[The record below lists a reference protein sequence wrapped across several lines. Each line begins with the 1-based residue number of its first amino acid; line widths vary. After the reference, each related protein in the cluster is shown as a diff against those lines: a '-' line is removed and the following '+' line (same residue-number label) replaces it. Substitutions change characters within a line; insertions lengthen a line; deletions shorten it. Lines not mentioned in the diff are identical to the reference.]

1 MISSHIFQRYFVG
14 LSFVAAASVVI
25 FGAIEAGFGYVEN
38 VKRLSSAQAAE
49 IRFAESKIIT
59 FLRNIELQVA
69 EVSQLPWD
77 RGFLDREQMREEFHR
92 MLKLIPAII
101 DVAYLPADDGVGVFV
116 SRAAI
121 DDMALRPESDADEKN
136 QVLRP
141 KISYGSTEFE
151 RGGRPRTKLCVRPAS
166 GKSATCVTLD
176 LTFLSDVVS
185 TIKFSDVGVA
195 YVVDAQGNILAHPS
209 ARVAYGKRNARG
221 LGHISTRR
229 GTPAEGVEAITSW
242 GKDLDGHDILASVS
256 FLDNPNWAV
265 VVEQPREVLLRPVV
279 STLWRTAGLLVLA
292 LLLSLIVSWILARYF
307 TSPILGLRNAV
318 KRFAENDLSS
328 RFTSNTKD
336 EVADLANEFNKMADQ
351 LQSYTT
357 SLEQKVSEKTA
368 QLELAN
374 RHKSEFLANMSHELR
389 TPLNAVIGFSDV
401 LNEQYFG
408 ELNAKQQE
416 YVKDINESG
425 QHLLS
430 LINDI
435 LDLSKIEAGHMDLD
449 LTAFSVPMAIEN
461 AIVLVRERALRHQLQ
476 LRADIAPEVAEIVA
490 DQRKFKQ
497 ILINL
502 LTNAVK
508 FSYPNGWVEVVVRR
522 DTNGIMVTVKD
533 SGMGVAAEDHAAIFE
548 EFRQLK
554 SSGSAKLEGTGLGLS
569 LAKSLV
575 ELHGGRI
582 WVESELGKGA
592 AFTFLLPDGVMS
604 NEGEVISE
612 SAGGEIDR
620 PHPNPLPLPGEGTDR
635 AV

>member
-1 MISSHIFQRYFVG
+1 MLLRYWLLLSGLIALSLISIGSVVLWLTYQQSVKQIAFAQRAEAT
-14 LSFVAAASVVI
+14 LAAAQIDAFLLRLETYVTDVI
-25 FGAIEAGFGYVEN
+25 GLPWGKSGFGLEDE
-38 VKRLSSAQAAE
+38 RLEYQRLLKLAAPIQEIRVLDADKKVRIRISRTQTDEIFSSAKMPVTENDLANEPRISLASE
-49 IRFAESKIIT
+49 MY
-59 FLRNIELQVA
+59 LRNGKEPYATLAFNSRNNLESSIFV
-69 EVSQLPWD
+69 EVNLA
-77 RGFLDREQMREEFHR
+77 FLK
-92 MLKLIPAII
+92 KLIEKIK
-101 DVAYLPADDGVGVFV
+101 VGEDG
-116 SRAAI
+116 
-121 DDMALRPESDADEKN
+121 
-136 QVLRP
+136 
-141 KISYGSTEFE
+141 Y
-151 RGGRPRTKLCVRPAS
+151 
-166 GKSATCVTLD
+166 
-176 LTFLSDVVS
+176 
-185 TIKFSDVGVA
+185 A
-195 YVVDAQGNILAHPS
+195 YVVDQSRSFVLAPTDQARNGIERSWLGNFEAAVASLALNFSGKTGETSSGVGLFGAEVWKTGRILQRAPWTIFIEQPLTEALSPLWDVLLHLTKLIFLGILLAFVASFLLARHLLKPIQILSMSAATIGSGNFS
-209 ARVAYGKRNARG
+209 ARIK
-221 LGHISTRR
+221 
-229 GTPAEGVEAITSW
+229 
-242 GKDLDGHDILASVS
+242 
-256 FLDNPNWAV
+256 
-265 VVEQPREVLLRPVV
+265 
-279 STLWRTAGLLVLA
+279 
-292 LLLSLIVSWILARYF
+292 LS
-307 TSPILGLRNAV
+307 
-318 KRFAENDLSS
+318 
-328 RFTSNTKD
+328 TKD
-336 EVADLANEFNKMADQ
+336 ELESLANEFNKMADQ

-408 ELNAKQQE
+408 ELNPKQQE

-449 LTAFSVPMAIEN
+449 LVAFSVPMAIEN
-461 AIVLVRERALRHQLQ
+461 AIVLVRERALRHGLQ
-476 LRADIAPEVAEIVA
+476 LRADIAADVAEIVA

-533 SGMGVAAEDHAAIFE
+533 SGMGVAAADHAAIFE

-554 SSGSAKLEGTGLGLS
+554 SNGSAKLEGTGLGLS

-592 AFTFLLPDGVMS
+592 AFSFTLPDGVLAADL
-604 NEGEVISE
+604 
-612 SAGGEIDR
+612 SATL
-620 PHPNPLPLPGEGTDR
+620 PHGL
-635 AV
+635 